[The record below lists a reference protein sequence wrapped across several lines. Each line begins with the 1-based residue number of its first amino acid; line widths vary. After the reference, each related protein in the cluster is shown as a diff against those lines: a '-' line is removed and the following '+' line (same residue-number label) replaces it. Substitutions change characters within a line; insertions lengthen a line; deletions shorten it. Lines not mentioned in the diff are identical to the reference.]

1 MKARKM
7 IDELIDI
14 IDELGNVDIR
24 SEDDNDFEFVHYNR
38 HSDYA
43 HVELN
48 EMEDE

>member
-1 MKARKM
+1 MNWVT
-7 IDELIDI
+7 LIF
-14 IDELGNVDIR
+14 V
-24 SEDDNDFEFVHYNR
+24 EDDNDFEFVHYNR

>member
-24 SEDDNDFEFVHYNR
+24 SENDNDFEFVHYNR

-43 HVELN
+43 DVELN
-48 EMEDE
+48 EVEDE

>member
-24 SEDDNDFEFVHYNR
+24 SKMITILSLYIIIVT
-38 HSDYA
+38 
-43 HVELN
+43 VITLTLN
-48 EMEDE
+48 